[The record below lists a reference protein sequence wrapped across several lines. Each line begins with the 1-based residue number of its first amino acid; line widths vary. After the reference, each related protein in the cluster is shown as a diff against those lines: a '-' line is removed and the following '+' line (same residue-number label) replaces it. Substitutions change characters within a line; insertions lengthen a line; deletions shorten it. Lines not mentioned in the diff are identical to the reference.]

1 MPHFVSDCAR
11 SIPLLQN
18 EEQII
23 GRVFRVANECGR
35 FEENDI
41 EIRINPLAVYAVGRM
56 REGFIH
62 VLAHI
67 MEGRSIEQ
75 RSGLSRS
82 IVNELVS
89 MFPDVSMSP

>member
-1 MPHFVSDCAR
+1 MPHFVVDCAQ
-11 SIPLLQN
+11 SILLLQS

-23 GRVFRVANECGR
+23 DRVFRVANESGL

-41 EIRINPLAVYAVGRM
+41 KIRVNPFAVYAVGRK
-56 REGFIH
+56 REEFIH
-62 VLAHI
+62 VFAHI

-82 IVNELVS
+82 IVN
-89 MFPDVSMSP
+89 